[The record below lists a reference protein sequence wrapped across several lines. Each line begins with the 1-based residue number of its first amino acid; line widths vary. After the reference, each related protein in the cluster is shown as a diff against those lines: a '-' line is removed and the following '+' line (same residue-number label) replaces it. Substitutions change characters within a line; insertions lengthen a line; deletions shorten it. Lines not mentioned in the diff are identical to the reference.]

1 MMRMT
6 PNHISFE
13 RLAEMAEGRFTAAAG
28 QPETAHLADCRRCA
42 DELARLE
49 RTIQLMRA
57 DTSTDAPR
65 DVLSQT
71 VQMFRARFPRREAAS
86 LVKRVMAAL
95 TFDSAQLAPAFG
107 VRSGAQTAE
116 ARQLLFS
123 AGETDVDL
131 RLASGDSGWTI
142 SGQILGEC
150 EGGRVEIESVA
161 GGAAAGGEGARADL
175 NELCE
180 FTLPPVPSG
189 SYKLRLHI
197 NDMEVEVP
205 ELQLR

>member
-1 MMRMT
+1 MTMT

-13 RLAEMAEGRFTAAAG
+13 RLADLAEGRLTRDES
-28 QPETAHLADCRRCA
+28 QPETAHLAGCRHCA
-42 DELARLE
+42 EELSRLE
-49 RTIQLMRA
+49 HTILLMRA

-71 VQMFRARFPRREAAS
+71 VQMFRARFPQPENTS
-86 LVKRVMAAL
+86 LLKRVMAAL

-107 VRSGAQTAE
+107 VRSGSQTAD

-123 AGETDVDL
+123 AGDTDVDL
-131 RLASGDSGWTI
+131 RLASGSDGWTI

-150 EGGRVEIESVA
+150 DGGRVEIENVA
-161 GGAAAGGEGARADL
+161 TGGGEGDSARADL

>member
-1 MMRMT
+1 MRMT

-13 RLAEMAEGRFTAAAG
+13 RLADMAEGRLTSAER
-28 QPETAHLADCRRCA
+28 QPENAHLAGCQHCA
-42 DELARLE
+42 EELSRLE
-49 RTIQLMRA
+49 RTISLMRA
-57 DTSTDAPR
+57 DASTDAPR
-65 DVLSQT
+65 DVLFQT
-71 VQMFRARFPRREAAS
+71 VQMFRARFPRRETAS

-95 TFDSAQLAPAFG
+95 TFDSAQLAPTFG
-107 VRSGAQTAE
+107 VRAGSQTAE

-123 AGETDVDL
+123 AGDTDVDL
-131 RLASGDSGWTI
+131 RLASGGDGWTI

-161 GGAAAGGEGARADL
+161 TSAATGAQSSARAEL

-180 FTLPPVPSG
+180 FTLPAVPSG

-197 NDMEVEVP
+197 NGMEVEVP